1 MSARPMAQPDDHHD
15 ADRPTGVEAR
25 VAADAKPPPWRNVRV
40 LAWVFQLAALALAA
54 LIIGILVNN
63 VRVNSA
69 NIGIPTDFSFLDQ
82 PAGFEIP
89 GNSMRSTQP
98 VRDAIVQGTLNTL
111 RVVVVGIMAATV
123 LGTAIGMGRLSG
135 NYLVRTVCRV
145 YVEIIRNVPLL
156 GLLVFAYLGLVLNA
170 LPPIDDP
177 WQLGSLLI
185 VSNRGLAVPW
195 LVGNPWALLGV
206 IVIAAVA
213 GRPVMRWRQRKAA
226 ATGAPAQD
234 LLWGGVVFVGLV
246 LVGFLLVGDQLSTPA
261 VDGRRID
268 GGIVLQP
275 EYFALLAALVIY
287 TASHIA
293 EIVRGSI
300 QAVPRGQFEAAAA
313 LALGSWARMRRIIL
327 PQAFRIALPA
337 IGNQY
342 LNLLKNSSLGFA
354 VSYFELTKVTTTA
367 IGNRAP
373 AVPAYIVL
381 IAIYLSF
388 SLVVSILVNL
398 ANRRLQVVDR

>member
-1 MSARPMAQPDDHHD
+1 M
-15 ADRPTGVEAR
+15 AR
-25 VAADAKPPPWRNVRV
+25 VVDAKPPPWRNVRV
-40 LAWVFQLAALALAA
+40 LAWVVQLAALALA
-54 LIIGILVNN
+54 LTIIGILVNN

-69 NIGIPTDFSFLDQ
+69 NIGIPTDFSVLDQ

-89 GNSMRSTQP
+89 GNAMRSTQP
-98 VRDAIVQGTLNTL
+98 VRDAIVVGTLNTL
-111 RVVVVGIMAATV
+111 RVVVVGIVAATV
-123 LGTAIGMGRLSG
+123 LGTAIGVGRLSG

-170 LPPIDDP
+170 LPTIDDP
-177 WQLGSLLI
+177 WRLGSVLI

-195 LVGNPWALLGV
+195 LVGNLWALLGV
-206 IVIAAVA
+206 AVLAAVV
-213 GRPVMRWRQRKAA
+213 GRLVMRWRQRTAE
-226 ATGAPAQD
+226 ATGAPARD

-246 LVGFLLVGDQLSTPA
+246 LAGAVLVGDQVTTPS

-268 GGIVLQP
+268 GGIILQP
-275 EYFALLAALVIY
+275 EYFALLVALVVY

-313 LALGSWARMRRIIL
+313 LALGPWARMRRIIL

-381 IAIYLSF
+381 IAIYLAF
-388 SLVVSILVNL
+388 SLVVSLLVNL
-398 ANRRLQVVDR
+398 ANRRLQVVSR